1 MYDFEFASYQF
12 FKSIIIMSGNLL
24 IDFFIFL
31 LVSKA
36 AAELWLGF
44 LNRKEVLANRGTV
57 PEAFRAFID
66 QETYNKS
73 VAYTLAKNTFG
84 SFETIYDT
92 VLLGG
97 IVLSG
102 FLPWLFYTFANI
114 FGMSL
119 WGQALNLVAMG
130 IVIALFHLPLDWY
143 SQFQIEERFGFNRST
158 LKLWISD
165 KIKGLLL
172 ICAIGVPVLWVI
184 LKFFEIMPN
193 TWWLWAFAFFFG
205 FQLLMMILYPQLIM
219 PLFNKLEPM
228 KDGDL
233 KDRLMRLAGRTGFKA
248 STIQVIDGSKRSGHS
263 NAFFTGFG
271 KFRRIVLFDT
281 LIEQLE
287 PVELEAVLAH
297 EIGHYKKGHVLKLL
311 AVSAVTTFLMFAA
324 IAWLI
329 NKPWFY
335 ESFGF
340 SPLYGMVPPL
350 FLFFLLAGLITF
362 WFTPLM
368 NLMSRKHEYEADAFA
383 KEAMKNADSLISSLR
398 KLSEK
403 NLSNLTPDPLYSA
416 FHYSHPTL
424 LEREKAMR
432 RD

>member
-1 MYDFEFASYQF
+1 M
-12 FKSIIIMSGNLL
+12 IISPMAGNLL
-24 IDFFIFL
+24 IDLFILL

-44 LNRKEVLANRGTV
+44 LNRRSVLANRGVV
-57 PEAFRAFID
+57 PEAFRGFID
-66 QETYNKS
+66 QETYDKS

-102 FLPWLFYTFANI
+102 FLPWLFYSFVSVL
-114 FGMSL
+114 GMSL
-119 WGQALNLVAMG
+119 WAQALTLVGMG
-130 IVIALFHLPLDWY
+130 IVIALFSLPLDWY
-143 SQFQIEERFGFNRST
+143 SQFRIEEHFGFNRSSI
-158 LKLWISD
+158 KLWIID
-165 KIKGLLL
+165 KIKGLALV
-172 ICAIGVPVLWVI
+172 CVIGIPVLWVVLI
-184 LKFFEIMPN
+184 FFEVMPN
-193 TWWLWAFAFFFG
+193 TWWLWAFAFLFG

-228 KDGDL
+228 KDGEL
-233 KDRLMRLAGRTGFKA
+233 KDRLMRLADRTGFKA

-281 LIEQLE
+281 LIEQLK

-324 IAWLI
+324 IAWFVK
-329 NKPWFY
+329 KPWFF

-340 SPLYGMVPPL
+340 SPSSGMVPAL
-350 FLFFLLAGLITF
+350 VVFFLLSGLITF
-362 WFTPLM
+362 WLTPLM

-383 KEAMKNADSLISSLR
+383 KEAMKSAEPLISSLR

-403 NLSNLTPDPLYSA
+403 NLSNLTPDPLFSA

-424 LEREKAMR
+424 LEREKAIR